1 MFVYGFAVSIDW
13 ETHQLLSKTELSFI
27 FVQWRATPSG
37 SFREPVDYK
46 GQEHSNLVFS
56 EFRRSFLTAKLFIA
70 YRACQLAS
78 PIHFCDKVGVMFIF
92 YR

>member
-1 MFVYGFAVSIDW
+1 MYGFAVSIDW

-56 EFRRSFLTAKLFIA
+56 EFRRSFRTAKLFFVSIPE
-70 YRACQLAS
+70 
-78 PIHFCDKVGVMFIF
+78 PIYKEKGVP
-92 YR
+92 RCT